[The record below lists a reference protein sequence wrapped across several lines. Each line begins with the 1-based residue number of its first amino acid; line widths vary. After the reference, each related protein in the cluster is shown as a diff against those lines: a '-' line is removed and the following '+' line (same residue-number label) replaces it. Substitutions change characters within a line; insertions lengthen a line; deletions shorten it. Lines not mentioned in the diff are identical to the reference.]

1 MVYIDQTGAFHKL
14 VAQNSKSANSSPG
27 SSRPHSRASSR
38 HRQQRTEED
47 DGFLNEAYQIY
58 GHLSDLG
65 RLLKTVR
72 KPYLSTAEPPPISR
86 RGRTAAANGD
96 DDELRRFE
104 NSKYLSER
112 ERDEIEV
119 RAKMILRRCRERV
132 TMLEEAEKRRKDK
145 VAPPQPMIFNW
156 LPSLAPLKEDSAE
169 PLIAAHRGTIIWTL
183 NDMLAK
189 LSATQTGMQEER
201 AKRRDERN
209 RTLGGGAAREAAQL
223 QVAAE
228 RSGNGIMPIPAAA
241 LNITPADE
249 PAIEEQLSA
258 HQLQQ
263 FESENN
269 ALLEHMESQLSSVL
283 AAEKSLLEI
292 SAMQTE
298 LVRHLVQQTEIIDRL
313 YDEAVGS
320 VSEMGKANKQ
330 LKRAKERSGEARLM
344 LLVFLIGA
352 TFSLL
357 FLNWYS

>member
-1 MVYIDQTGAFHKL
+1 V
-14 VAQNSKSANSSPG
+14 
-27 SSRPHSRASSR
+27 
-38 HRQQRTEED
+38 
-47 DGFLNEAYQIY
+47 
-58 GHLSDLG
+58 
-65 RLLKTVR
+65 
-72 KPYLSTAEPPPISR
+72 
-86 RGRTAAANGD
+86 
-96 DDELRRFE
+96 
-104 NSKYLSER
+104 
-112 ERDEIEV
+112 
-119 RAKMILRRCRERV
+119 
-132 TMLEEAEKRRKDK
+132 RKDK
-145 VAPPQPMIFNW
+145 VAPPQPAIFKY
-156 LPSLAPLKEDSAE
+156 LPSLAPPKEDDAE

-189 LSATQTGMQEER
+189 LSAAQTNMQEER

-223 QVAAE
+223 QIAAE
-228 RSGNGIMPIPAAA
+228 RSGGSGNGPMPAPAAA

-283 AAEKSLLEI
+283 AAERSLLEI

-320 VSEMGKANKQ
+320 VSEMGAANKQ

>member
-1 MVYIDQTGAFHKL
+1 M
-14 VAQNSKSANSSPG
+14 
-27 SSRPHSRASSR
+27 
-38 HRQQRTEED
+38 
-47 DGFLNEAYQIY
+47 
-58 GHLSDLG
+58 
-65 RLLKTVR
+65 
-72 KPYLSTAEPPPISR
+72 
-86 RGRTAAANGD
+86 AA
-96 DDELRRFE
+96 
-104 NSKYLSER
+104 
-112 ERDEIEV
+112 
-119 RAKMILRRCRERV
+119 
-132 TMLEEAEKRRKDK
+132 RKDK
-145 VAPPQPMIFNW
+145 VAPPPPAIFNW
-156 LPSLAPLKEDSAE
+156 LPSLAPPKEDNTE

-189 LSATQTGMQEER
+189 LSATQTDMQEER
-201 AKRRDERN
+201 AKRRVERN

-228 RSGNGIMPIPAAA
+228 RSGNGPTPVPAAA

-249 PAIEEQLSA
+249 QAIEEQLPA

-320 VSEMGKANKQ
+320 VSEIGKANKQ

>member
-1 MVYIDQTGAFHKL
+1 MVYVDHTGAFR
-14 VAQNSKSANSSPG
+14 QIISEGSKSASRSPV
-27 SSRPHSRASSR
+27 SPRPHSRASSR
-38 HRQQRTEED
+38 HRQQQAAED
-47 DGFLNEAYQIY
+47 DGFLKEAYQIY

-65 RLLKTVR
+65 RLLKAVR
-72 KPYLSTAEPPPISR
+72 KPYLSTAEPPPLSR
-86 RGRTAAANGD
+86 RGRTSAANGGE
-96 DDELRRFE
+96 DELHRFE
-104 NSKYLSER
+104 GTKYLSER

-119 RAKMILRRCRERV
+119 RAKMILRRCRDRV
-132 TMLEEAEKRRKDK
+132 TTLEVDEKARKDK
-145 VAPPQPMIFNW
+145 VAPPPPAIFNW
-156 LPSLAPLKEDSAE
+156 LPSLAPPKEDDAE

-189 LSATQTGMQEER
+189 LSATQTDMQEER

-209 RTLGGGAAREAAQL
+209 RTLGGGATREAAQL

-228 RSGNGIMPIPAAA
+228 RSNGPMPAPAAA

-258 HQLQQ
+258 HQLQR